1 MSDFRP
7 TPQTNTSIP
16 QQSAAMQLKN
26 QEQYTEIDLVQL
38 FFELKKHFVAILLA
52 AIIGGGIAG
61 AYSRFV
67 IIPQFRSTSMM
78 YIVSKET
85 TLTSLADLQ
94 IGSQLTNDYKTIIT
108 SRPVLQNVVD
118 ELDLPY
124 GYRTLQKKVSIGNP
138 SNTRIITIT
147 AEDPDP
153 QMAKQI
159 TDAVARTS
167 SDFIGDIM
175 EMVPPKM
182 IESGEVPT
190 SKSSPSNS
198 RNCMIGA
205 MIGALL
211 VCAWVTLQMLLNDT
225 ITTSDDVQN
234 YLGLSV
240 LASVPTREK
249 TTEEEKNEKK
259 FGKRRKKS

>member
-1 MSDFRP
+1 MSDSKP
-7 TPQTNTSIP
+7 TPQTNTAIP
-16 QQSAAMQLKN
+16 QQSAAMQLRD
-26 QEQYTEIDLVQL
+26 QQYTEIDLVQL

-61 AYSRFV
+61 VVSMFALT
-67 IIPQFRSTSMM
+67 PQFRSTSMM

-108 SRPVLQNVVD
+108 SRPVLQSVCD
-118 ELDLPY
+118 SLGLPY
-124 GYRTLQKKVSIGNP
+124 SYRTLSGKVTVNNP
-138 SNTRIITIT
+138 TNTRIISIT
-147 AEDPDP
+147 VEDPDP
-153 QMAKQI
+153 QMAKQL
-159 TDAVARTS
+159 TDAIANTS

-198 RNCMIGA
+198 RNCMIGT

-225 ITTSDDVQN
+225 ITTTDDVQN

-259 FGKRRKKS
+259 FGKSRKKS